1 MAIGAYGIINR
12 LLMLYLM
19 IVMGLT
25 MGMQPIIGYNFGA
38 RKPERVKQTLRL
50 AIISGVC
57 ITTSGFLIC
66 ELFPHAVSAIF
77 TSDDHLI
84 GMAAHGLRICVAM
97 FPVIGAQIVI
107 GNFFQNIGMAKTS
120 LFMSLTRQL
129 IFLLPGL
136 LLFPTIWGLDGVWMS
151 LPVSDLLAFLTAVAA
166 LWWYIRKQKQT
177 QVSGT

>member
-66 ELFPHAVSAIF
+66 ELLPHAVSGIF
-77 TSDDHLI
+77 TSDDGLI
-84 GMAAHGLRICVAM
+84 NMAAHGLRICVAM

-107 GNFFQNIGMAKTS
+107 GNFFQNIGLAKMS
-120 LFMSLTRQL
+120 LFLSLTRQL
-129 IFLLPGL
+129 IFLLPCL
-136 LLFPTIWGLDGVWMS
+136 LVFPGIWGLDGVWAS
-151 LPVSDLLAFLTAVAA
+151 LPVSDALAFLTAVAA
-166 LWWYIRKQKQT
+166 LLWYMRRQKRMVT
-177 QVSGT
+177 D

>member
-1 MAIGAYGIINR
+1 
-12 LLMLYLM
+12 
-19 IVMGLT
+19 
-25 MGMQPIIGYNFGA
+25 
-38 RKPERVKQTLRL
+38 
-50 AIISGVC
+50 
-57 ITTSGFLIC
+57 
-66 ELFPHAVSAIF
+66 
-77 TSDDHLI
+77 
-84 GMAAHGLRICVAM
+84 MAAHGLRICVAM